1 MSGLNHKG
9 PVGAGPMTGRKMGK
23 CTHFGA
29 RQRNEEQVITAHNST
44 NEQTQSKVENTS
56 GGNVGR
62 GQGAMGRGQGAM
74 GQGLEQGQG
83 AMGRGQGAMG
93 RGHVTLGRGR
103 DCGRNG
109 NGSGMGRRL
118 GNRFGNENN

>member
-29 RQRNEEQVITAHNST
+29 RQRNEEQAITAKNST
-44 NEQTQSKVENTS
+44 NEQTQSEVENTS

-74 GQGLEQGQG
+74 GQGQGT
-83 AMGRGQGAMG
+83 MNRGQVAMG
-93 RGHVTLGRGR
+93 RGHVTMGRSR
-103 DCGRNG
+103 ACGRNG

>member
-29 RQRNEEQVITAHNST
+29 RQRNEEQAITAINST
-44 NEQTQSKVENTS
+44 NEQTQSEVENTS
-56 GGNVGR
+56 RGNVGR

-74 GQGLEQGQG
+74 GQGTLN
-83 AMGRGQGAMG
+83 RGQVAMG
-93 RGHVTLGRGR
+93 RGHVTMGRSR
-103 DCGRNG
+103 ACGRNG

>member
-29 RQRNEEQVITAHNST
+29 RQRNEEQAITAKNST
-44 NEQTQSKVENTS
+44 NEQTQSEVENIS

-62 GQGAMGRGQGAM
+62 GQGAMGRGQR
-74 GQGLEQGQG
+74 
-83 AMGRGQGAMG
+83 AMGRGRA
-93 RGHVTLGRGR
+93 
-103 DCGRNG
+103 CSRNG
-109 NGSGMGRRL
+109 NGSGMGRRM

>member
-29 RQRNEEQVITAHNST
+29 RQRNEEQAITAKNST
-44 NEQTQSKVENTS
+44 NEQTQSEVENTS

-74 GQGLEQGQG
+74 GQGQGTMNSEQR
-83 AMGRGQGAMG
+83 AMGRGRA
-93 RGHVTLGRGR
+93 
-103 DCGRNG
+103 CGRNG

>member
-1 MSGLNHKG
+1 MRFNELMFIIIYTFVANYFKKVTTMSGLNHKG

-29 RQRNEEQVITAHNST
+29 RQRNEEQAITAKNST
-44 NEQTQSKVENTS
+44 NKQTQSEVENTS

-62 GQGAMGRGQGAM
+62 GQGAMGRGQR
-74 GQGLEQGQG
+74 
-83 AMGRGQGAMG
+83 AMGRGRA
-93 RGHVTLGRGR
+93 
-103 DCGRNG
+103 CGRNG
-109 NGSGMGRRL
+109 NGSGMGRRM

>member
-1 MSGLNHKG
+1 MFITICTFVANYFKKVTTMSGLNHKG

-29 RQRNEEQVITAHNST
+29 RQRKEEQAITAQNST
-44 NEQTQSKVENTS
+44 HEQTQSEVEHTS

-62 GQGAMGRGQGAM
+62 GPGVMGRGQGDK
-74 GQGLEQGQG
+74 GQG

-93 RGHVTLGRGR
+93 R
-103 DCGRNG
+103 
-109 NGSGMGRRL
+109 
-118 GNRFGNENN
+118 

>member
-29 RQRNEEQVITAHNST
+29 RQRNEEQPITAQNST
-44 NEQTQSKVENTS
+44 NEQTQSEVENTS

-62 GQGAMGRGQGAM
+62 GQGAMGQGQGTMNSGQGAM
-74 GQGLEQGQG
+74 NSGQG
-83 AMGRGQGAMG
+83 AMGRGQRAMG
-93 RGHVTLGRGR
+93 RGRA
-103 DCGRNG
+103 CGRNG

>member
-29 RQRNEEQVITAHNST
+29 RQRNEEQPITAQNST
-44 NEQTQSKVENTS
+44 NEQIQSEVENTS

-74 GQGLEQGQG
+74 G
-83 AMGRGQGAMG
+83 
-93 RGHVTLGRGR
+93 RGR
-103 DCGRNG
+103 ACSRNG
-109 NGSGMGRRL
+109 NGSGMGRRM

>member
-29 RQRNEEQVITAHNST
+29 RQRNEEQAITAKNST
-44 NEQTQSKVENTS
+44 NEQIQSEVENTS

-74 GQGLEQGQG
+74 GQGQGT
-83 AMGRGQGAMG
+83 MGRCRA
-93 RGHVTLGRGR
+93 
-103 DCGRNG
+103 CGRNG
-109 NGSGMGRRL
+109 NGSGMGRRM